1 MTAEDC
7 TAERPDHGEATHI
20 ADDPPGISANRLAA
34 GDFNHPRREVGARHG
49 EAELGEGERD
59 PAGAT
64 GNVQNGRL
72 LARGLGR
79 PAIELDLA
87 GPAHLARVVEAR
99 VEAVG
104 FVCVVHVAM
113 MLADHEFKT

>member
-1 MTAEDC
+1 
-7 TAERPDHGEATHI
+7 
-20 ADDPPGISANRLAA
+20 
-34 GDFNHPRREVGARHG
+34 
-49 EAELGEGERD
+49 
-59 PAGAT
+59 
-64 GNVQNGRL
+64 